1 MGWSFGWD
9 SKDSLLAER
18 VRGSTS
24 SSKTFRCAAHCYRG
38 GRAGGVLWS
47 VWVITNTET
56 GSVLDSYIGCDLI
69 RRNGHE
75 WGYKDMEES
84 SGPCYYSCPLK
95 YLDMVPVPKSTY
107 APKWREKVRAY
118 HAVHN
123 RKLTKG
129 ATYEATPG
137 LRLGDRGKIT
147 HIRADSLRPIRGT
160 VTFESG
166 LVLGNVRFKRKMVA
180 EEVTA

>member
-1 MGWSFGWD
+1 MGWTFGSD
-9 SKDSLLAER
+9 SKDALLAER
-18 VRGSTS
+18 IKDSTS
-24 SSKTFRCAAHCYRG
+24 GDKIHKCLAHCYRG
-38 GRAGGVLWS
+38 GRSGGVLWT
-47 VWVITNTET
+47 VWVITNTEAKW
-56 GSVLDSYIGCDLI
+56 VLDSYIGCDLI
-69 RRNGHE
+69 RRHGNE

-84 SGPCYYSCPLK
+84 SGPYYYSCPLK
-95 YLDMVPVPKSTY
+95 YLNMVPMPKGKH
-107 APKWREKVRAY
+107 APEWREKVRAY

-180 EEVTA
+180 EEVTV